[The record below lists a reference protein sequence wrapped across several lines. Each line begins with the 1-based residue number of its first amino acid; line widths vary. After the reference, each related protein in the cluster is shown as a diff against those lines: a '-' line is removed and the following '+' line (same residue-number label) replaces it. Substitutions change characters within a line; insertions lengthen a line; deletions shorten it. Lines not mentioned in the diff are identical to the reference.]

1 MKSKATLKELA
12 RELGVSISTVSKA
25 LSDSPEISEFTK
37 TKIKE
42 FAQLKNYKPNSLAKN
57 LKNQRSFTI
66 GVILPN
72 ILNPFFAKVFSGIEE
87 YANNKG
93 YNLITSTSNESLKK
107 EIEILDLLDN
117 GSIDGF
123 IMSLA
128 EETQKEN
135 NTEHIKNI
143 LKGGTPIVL
152 FDRIS
157 PELKCDKVIVNDF
170 ESALQATEYLQKT
183 NCKKIALVSSIENL
197 SVGKLRRK
205 GFESAFDKQ
214 HDETNKD
221 LILLTENEEEFDAK
235 IDDFFKHNSFDAI
248 FALDEHSAVTVM
260 KKALL
265 LGKKIP
271 DDISVI
277 GFADGLWSRRLTP
290 SLSTIS
296 QHAPEIGMKTAELLI
311 NRIEKTYNPE
321 EEQKYVTETIETEL
335 RKRDSVKKL

>member
-12 RELGVSISTVSKA
+12 KELGVSISTVSKA

-37 TKIKE
+37 IKIKE
-42 FAQLKNYKPNSLAKN
+42 FAQLKNYKPNSVAKN
-57 LKNQRSFTI
+57 LKSQRSYTI

-72 ILNPFFAKVFSGIEE
+72 ILNPFFAKVFSGIEK
-87 YANNKG
+87 YANQKG
-93 YNLITSTSNESLKK
+93 YNLITCTSNESIKK
-107 EIEILDLLDN
+107 EKEILDLLDN

-123 IMSLA
+123 VMALA

-135 NTEHIKNI
+135 NTEHIKGV

-170 ESALQATEYLQKT
+170 ESAIQATQYLHQTK
-183 NCKKIALVSSIENL
+183 CKKIALLSTIENL

-205 GFESAFDKQ
+205 GFEAVFNNLS
-214 HDETNKD
+214 TPINTD
-221 LILLTENEEEFDAK
+221 LILLTENEEEFDLK
-235 IDDFFKHNSFDAI
+235 IDDFFKHHQFDAI
-248 FALDEHSAVTVM
+248 FALDEHASVTAM
-260 KKALL
+260 KKALQ

-271 DDISVI
+271 EDLSII

-290 SLSTIS
+290 SLTTVS
-296 QHAPEIGMKTAELLI
+296 QHAPEIGEKAAELLI
-311 NRIEKTYNPE
+311 NRIEKEFDPE
-321 EEQKYVTETIETEL
+321 EEQKYFTETIATEL
-335 RKRDSVKKL
+335 IKRDSVKKL